1 MNDLLIV
8 RFLSGKVSEKESQ
21 EILKWLNADHKNR
34 MLYFHIKRIWQEDA
48 VKEMDTENLNYSWE
62 RLKLRIDKPVKEL
75 TSSRE
80 KHVTLW
86 SFKRI
91 AVAAGILILAG
102 STLFFSL
109 QSYQNAR
116 HGKTLNHICVPM
128 GSMSN
133 ITLPDGSTVWLN
145 AGSKLTYSADFGRKE
160 RVVILE
166 EGEGFFDVT
175 YNNNVPFLVNVG
187 ELKIRV
193 LGTKFN
199 VKSYPEEKVIET
211 TLVQG
216 MVEVN
221 SVIGEIKGRSVILEP
236 NQKLTY
242 IRKGGSMEIAS
253 VEKKKKKVTSQT
265 ETQKTT
271 PFRITRNV
279 NPDVSTSWKDGKLIF
294 EGEPL
299 ACLAPK
305 LERFYNVKI
314 SFQDESMKKLKFT
327 GTLEEVTIEEV
338 LKAIERTSPIC
349 YEINKNQVLLKKSN
363 LDFKIKN

>member
-8 RFLSGKVSEKESQ
+8 RFLSGKASEKESQ
-21 EILKWLNADHKNR
+21 EILEWLNADHKNR
-34 MLYFHIKRIWQEDA
+34 MLYFHIKRIWLEDA
-48 VKEMDTENLNYSWE
+48 VQEMDTKNLNYSWE
-62 RLKLRIDKPVKEL
+62 RLKLRMDKPVKEL

-86 SFKRI
+86 SLKRI

-102 STLFFSL
+102 STLFLSL
-109 QSYQNAR
+109 QNYQNANHR
-116 HGKTLNHICVPM
+116 KTLNHICVPM

-145 AGSKLTYSADFGRKE
+145 AGSKLTYSADFGRRD
-160 RVVILE
+160 RVVSLE

-175 YNNNVPFLVNVG
+175 YNNNVPFFVNVG

-221 SVIGEIKGRSVILEP
+221 SVVGEIKDKSVVLEP

-242 IRKGGSMEIAS
+242 IRKEGSMEITS
-253 VEKKKKKVTSQT
+253 VKKMKKEVASQT
-265 ETQKTT
+265 ETQKTA
-271 PFRITRNV
+271 PFRITRNI
-279 NPDVSTSWKDGKLIF
+279 NPEVYTSWKDGKLIF
-294 EGEPL
+294 EGESL
-299 ACLAPK
+299 VCLAPK
-305 LERFYNVKI
+305 LERFYNVNI
-314 SFQDESMKKLKFT
+314 SFQDESMKELKFT

-338 LKAIERTSPIC
+338 LKAMERTSPIC

-363 LDFKIKN
+363 VDFEVKN